1 MVKQNKKVVIIMSI
15 RTILARELSRS
26 NGKAR
31 LVKIPDHM
39 RPTAESLANLNR
51 EISAQISVNDDMR
64 FRSMKNAGYCKRY
77 RKK

>member
-1 MVKQNKKVVIIMSI
+1 MSI

-39 RPTAESLANLNR
+39 RSTAESLKYL
-51 EISAQISVNDDMR
+51 EMEMGAQIRANDDMR
-64 FRSMKNAGYCKRY
+64 FRSAQNAGYCKRY
-77 RKK
+77 HKK